1 MSKQSER
8 GAAGK
13 YPYRYKY
20 KDRMVK
26 EQGGVN
32 SIGRASQKFPGQV
45 TLLVFFI

>member
-13 YPYRYKY
+13 DPYRYKY

-26 EQGGVN
+26 EQGG
-32 SIGRASQKFPGQV
+32 
-45 TLLVFFI
+45 